1 MLYIK
6 TPPSIHQK
14 SNNSTSNRIQ
24 KLPLYSKRISRRDQL
39 LKMAQY
45 EYARQIS
52 LYTQAQLHRVPC
64 HTSNLFP
71 TNITNSGI
79 QQQGQF

>member
-6 TPPSIHQK
+6 TPPTSLHQK
-14 SNNSTSNRIQ
+14 TSNNNRIQ
-24 KLPLYSKRISRRDQL
+24 KSSINSNRISRRDQL

-64 HTSNLFP
+64 HTLNVFP
-71 TNITNSGI
+71 TNITNSGH
-79 QQQGQF
+79 QQQGHF